1 MHTHR
6 RAHYPTMSRPTA
18 ETATAALPTLWLSLP
33 APPCLPF
40 PRIPL
45 PHLSVLTSSPTIPRH
60 VPLSTTPRPSTPSL
74 SYSPYLISPTHPS
87 YRSLLRIPPTYPSY
101 PPHDP
106 SSSNPPTLYP
116 RHTFR
121 RPSSLAAGE
130 SKRHQPQ
137 GGRAATRAQGQA
149 SSQLGTAAP
158 RRAVVKRWVRTT
170 SSCRRRRLRLYE
182 ARVSRSVARCP
193 ARRAEWDP
201 RWEQGGEVPPLLRAA
216 CKAAHIPF

>member
-1 MHTHR
+1 MLHYLPWLYCIWLYLLQVQLESQR
-6 RAHYPTMSRPTA
+6 VLRAVEQVTIVSIAIVPHLPFTAPTPAPLDSSQQRTVRPP
-18 ETATAALPTLWLSLP
+18 LPT
-33 APPCLPF
+33 
-40 PRIPL
+40 PL
-45 PHLSVLTSSPTIPRH
+45 P
-60 VPLSTTPRPSTPSL
+60 PRPPHTP
-74 SYSPYLISPTHPS
+74 
-87 YRSLLRIPPTYPSY
+87 
-101 PPHDP
+101 PPHLRP
-106 SSSNPPTLYP
+106 ISAPTLYP

-149 SSQLGTAAP
+149 SSQLGSAAP

-170 SSCRRRRLRLYE
+170 SSCRRRRLWLYE

-201 RWEQGGEVPPLLRAA
+201 RWEHREERFRHFCELRVTDSV
-216 CKAAHIPF
+216 